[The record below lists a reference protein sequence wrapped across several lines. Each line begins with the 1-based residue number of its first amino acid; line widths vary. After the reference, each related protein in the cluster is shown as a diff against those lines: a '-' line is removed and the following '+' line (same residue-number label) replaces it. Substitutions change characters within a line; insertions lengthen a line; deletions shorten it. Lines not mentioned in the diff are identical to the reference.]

1 MTLIKTDTTKIDETY
16 TKNKNDIKICRE
28 NLEAFFDTCSKVP
41 NDTKEWFG
49 ADSERYFS
57 VVQSESQQYEEFLT
71 TLETFNDDLKI
82 LSESLQKSVTYR

>member
-1 MTLIKTDTTKIDETY
+1 MTLIKADTTKIDETY

-57 VVQSESQQYEEFLT
+57 VVQSERQQYKEFVT

>member
-1 MTLIKTDTTKIDETY
+1 MTLIKADTTKIDETY

-57 VVQSESQQYEEFLT
+57 VVQSESQQYKEFLT

-82 LSESLQKSVTYR
+82 LSESFQKSVTYR

>member
-1 MTLIKTDTTKIDETY
+1 MTLIKADTTKIDETY

-28 NLEAFFDTCSKVP
+28 NFEAFFDTCSKVP

-57 VVQSESQQYEEFLT
+57 VVQSESQQYKEFLT

>member
-1 MTLIKTDTTKIDETY
+1 MTLIKADTTKIDETY

-57 VVQSESQQYEEFLT
+57 VVQSESQQYKEFLT
-71 TLETFNDDLKI
+71 TLETFNEDLKV

>member
-1 MTLIKTDTTKIDETY
+1 MTLIKADTTKIDETY

-57 VVQSESQQYEEFLT
+57 VVQSESQQYKEFLT

>member
-1 MTLIKTDTTKIDETY
+1 MTLIKADTTKIDETY

-41 NDTKEWFG
+41 NNTKEWFG

-57 VVQSESQQYEEFLT
+57 VVQSERQQYKEFVT